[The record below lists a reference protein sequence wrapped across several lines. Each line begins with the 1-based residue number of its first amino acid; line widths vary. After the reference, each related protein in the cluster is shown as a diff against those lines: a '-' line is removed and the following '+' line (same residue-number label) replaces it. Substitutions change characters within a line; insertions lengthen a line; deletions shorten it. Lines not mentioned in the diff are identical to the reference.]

1 MLDVQPISPES
12 RLRKRV
18 VFGALFGIVLIWLAV
33 ALELNRSEAAYFH
46 EAEVKNTVNARL
58 FAENTRGTIKR
69 VNEVLLDLR
78 SRWNGDATKFANLI
92 RVRQEHIKDITFQVA
107 VIDKNGLLAF
117 SNLAAATD
125 HVDLSEREHF
135 KAHYDAPT
143 QDNLFISK
151 PVKGKV
157 SGRWSIQFTRP
168 IFNGGK
174 FDGVLVVSLSP
185 DLLAA
190 FAESLGVTSTGAAA
204 IVRETGDVLTRF
216 PYADSAI
223 GLHVQM
229 APFMVPGA
237 PIAGHYLRAS
247 AVDLIPR
254 QFGYFRD
261 TEYGLTY
268 VVGES
273 VSDLLVPY
281 YVNRRVIVIG
291 AAAVSVLFCLL
302 FYLLLRSI
310 QAAEILRKDLESEKQ
325 LAQQANEAKSLFLA
339 NMSHEIRTPMNGVL
353 GMAGLLLDTPL
364 AVDQRNYV
372 RNISQS
378 GEALLAIINDILDL
392 SKIEAGHMEY
402 DHHDFHLGVTI
413 NAVLS
418 SLQIR
423 AEDKGIQLSL
433 LMGDASDGVY
443 LGDSLRIRQILFNL
457 VGNAI
462 KFTHVGAV
470 KLRVDFGDG
479 LLRFEVSDTGIGIP
493 ELGLQ
498 KLFANFVQG
507 DASTSR
513 QFGGTGLGLVIC
525 KKLVEGMGGQIGV
538 SSQVGVG
545 SVFWF
550 ALPCPRVAHHSEAVV
565 EDHLPLATDASVGG
579 RAGLHDSLV
588 EGAQSPEP
596 KQASPC
602 LLLVEDH
609 PINQKLALTLIQ
621 KLGYSVDL
629 VDDGQK
635 AVAACEARVYDLILM
650 DVQMPVMNG
659 FDATRLIRA
668 GGGPNAL
675 SPIVALTA
683 NAMQSDKDACFLA
696 GMNDFLTKPF
706 SKDGLQTIIQRNL
719 KARWAVDAVSGE
731 PLSDKNSR

>member
-1 MLDVQPISPES
+1 MLNVQPESPES

-33 ALELNRSEAAYFH
+33 VLELNRSEAAYFH

-58 FAENTRGTIKR
+58 FAETTRGTIKR

-78 SRWNGDATKFANLI
+78 PHWSGDAIKFANLI
-92 RVRQEHIKDITFQVA
+92 RARQEHIKDITFQVA
-107 VIDKNGLLAF
+107 VIDRNGLLAF

-135 KAHYDAPT
+135 KIHHDAPN

-168 IFNGGK
+168 ILNDGR

-185 DLLAA
+185 DLLAE
-190 FAESLGVTSTGAAA
+190 FAESLGVNAAGAAT
-204 IVRETGDVLTRF
+204 IVRQSGDVLARF
-216 PYADSAI
+216 PYVDASI
-223 GLHVQM
+223 GLHVQT
-229 APFMVPGA
+229 APFMLPNA
-237 PIAGHYLRAS
+237 PVAGSYLRAS
-247 AVDLIPR
+247 AVDHIPR

-268 VVGES
+268 VVGEA
-273 VSDLLVPY
+273 VSDFLAPY
-281 YVNRRVIVIG
+281 YVNRQVIVVG
-291 AAAVSVLFCLL
+291 AGAVSVLFCIL
-302 FYLLLRSI
+302 FYFLLRSI
-310 QAAEILRKDLESEKQ
+310 QGAELLRKDLESEKQ

-353 GMAGLLLDTPL
+353 GMAGLLLDTQL
-364 AVDQRNYV
+364 ASDQRNYV

-402 DHHDFHLGVTI
+402 DQHDFHLGVTI

-423 AEDKGIQLSL
+423 AEDKGIRLSL
-433 LMGDASDGVY
+433 LMADESDGVY
-443 LGDSLRIRQILFNL
+443 RGDSLRVRQVLFNL

-462 KFTHVGAV
+462 KFTHQGTV
-470 KLRVDFGDG
+470 KLAVAVTEG
-479 LLRFEVSDTGIGIP
+479 LLRFDVIDTGIGIP
-493 ELGLQ
+493 EVGLQ
-498 KLFANFVQG
+498 KLFANFVQV
-507 DASTSR
+507 DSSTSR

-538 SSQVGVG
+538 SSQLGVG

-550 ALPCPRVAHHSEAVV
+550 TLPCPRVMENADVLGDGHTPVALDAGSDGAAIPNGPSLHQPHQPMSEP
-565 EDHLPLATDASVGG
+565 DHV
-579 RAGLHDSLV
+579 AG
-588 EGAQSPEP
+588 PR
-596 KQASPC
+596 

-621 KLGYSVDL
+621 KLGYQVDL

-635 AVAACEARVYDLILM
+635 AVAACESHAYDLILM

-659 FDATRLIRA
+659 FDATRLIRSGA
-668 GGGPNAL
+668 GPNAL

-683 NAMQSDKDACFLA
+683 NAMQSDKDACFSA

-706 SKDGLQTIIQRNL
+706 SKDGLQAIIQRNL
-719 KARWAVDAVSGE
+719 KSGRVVS
-731 PLSDKNSR
+731 